1 MFFKHLDTH
10 LASDRAEATPFMLL
24 DGHERFFGSFA
35 ILMTLT
41 QDGHMHG
48 CTIWYTFVASR

>member
-1 MFFKHLDTH
+1 
-10 LASDRAEATPFMLL
+10 MLL